1 MPVPKIPLAEAMAQL
16 QTLGPARVLV
26 SSGAATAVLD
36 GKLGFEQKGTDAVF
50 SVGCA
55 CRISVARER
64 IRHVV
69 LSEKEHEGANVAH
82 AQLFDGNYDKLVALI
97 FPQGVEGA
105 RKMVQKL
112 DGNDFEIG

>member
-16 QTLGPARVLV
+16 QTLGPVRVLV
-26 SSGAATAVLD
+26 SSGVATAVLD
-36 GKLGFEQKGTDAVF
+36 GKLGFEQKGNDAVF

-55 CRISVARER
+55 CRISVPRER
-64 IRHVV
+64 VRHVV
-69 LSEKEHEGANVAH
+69 LSEKEHDGANVAH
-82 AQLFDGNYDKLVALI
+82 AQLFDGNYDKLCALI

-105 RKMVQKL
+105 RQMVQKL